1 MDALETRGKFRR
13 INHDL
18 LLASTSLTRS
28 SKESADAYLARVTHL
43 HMQSKKIRVIE
54 NLEACPCLKVIDL
67 NRLLGIM
74 NIFINISIYLQ
85 VLYLYDNQIEKI
97 ENLNHLS
104 ILGYL
109 YLQNNLIEEI
119 PLLQLPNLRKLYLD
133 DNYIQVVSG
142 LNNCTMLEELHLA
155 RQKLPTFT
163 SIQFEPQS
171 LSAISINIQVLE
183 ISGCGISILSTFS
196 SMLNL
201 RRLICRDNLVADMDE
216 VAAAVR
222 LPKLE
227 EANFIGNPCC
237 KMFKY
242 RDIAIGESGA
252 VLTILDEVPIPRH
265 QLIAI
270 KGLMKERYNKG
281 MLSKFSPLPSAKD

>member
-1 MDALETRGKFRR
+1 MEDILDSKISNKFRR
-13 INHDL
+13 INNDL

-28 SKESADAYLARVTHL
+28 SKESSDAYLARVTHL
-43 HMQSKKIRVIE
+43 HMQGKKIRFIE
-54 NLEACPCLKVIDL
+54 GLEPCPNLK
-67 NRLLGIM
+67 
-74 NIFINISIYLQ
+74 
-85 VLYLYDNQIEKI
+85 VLYLYDNQIERV
-97 ENLNHLS
+97 ENLNHLN

-109 YLQNNLIEEI
+109 YLQNNLIEDI

-142 LNNCTMLEELHLA
+142 LTNCNSLEELHLA

-163 SIQFEPQS
+163 SIQFEPQT
-171 LSAISINIQVLE
+171 LSNLCIHLQVLE
-183 ISGCGISILSTFS
+183 ISACGISILTTFS
-196 SMLNL
+196 RMLNL
-201 RRLICRDNLVADMDE
+201 RKLFCQDNMVADMDE
-216 VAAAVR
+216 VASVMR

-227 EANFIGNPCC
+227 EASFMGNPCC

-242 RDIAIGESGA
+242 RDIAIGESSD
-252 VLTILDEVPIPRH
+252 VFSVLDEVPIPRH

-281 MLSKFSPLPSAKD
+281 ILSKFAPLPSTEQRKY